1 MRRVLLTA
9 ATITGAA
16 IALAG
21 VAHAAPSVEVRDA
34 VARVTVIPEN
44 RPDVKV
50 EVVRANP
57 GLPLRVR
64 QEGGKTVIDGDLKRR
79 IHSCDSDNGQ
89 AQVRVGGLG
98 EVSWQ
103 DMPQIVIRT
112 PMSVDLGV
120 GGAVFGSVGRTN
132 ELSFGSAG
140 CGDWTLANVQGR
152 ARLSSA
158 GSGDIRAGSAG
169 EATLRL
175 AGSGDSVAGGRAWR
189 PGRRRGGFGR
199 RRREVRGRQAGRQ
212 DRRLRRCRDP
222 RRASHRGLGHGGRF
236 GRPGLRRRGREPERP
251 YRRFGRR
258 PRRSCGRSG
267 EPYGHGI
274 GPGEG
279 RRLNDAGK
287 MIPTGSSGLDRTES
301 FG

>member
-1 MRRVLLTA
+1 MRRVLLTV

-21 VAHAAPSVEVRDA
+21 VAHAAPSIEVRDA

-50 EVVRANP
+50 EIVRANP
-57 GLPLRVR
+57 GLPLKVR

-120 GGAVFGSVGRTN
+120 GGAVFGSVGRAN
-132 ELSFGSAG
+132 DLSFGSAG

-158 GSGDIRAGSAG
+158 GSGDIRGGSAG
-169 EATLRL
+169 EATVRL
-175 AGSGDSVAGGRAWR
+175 AGSGDLSLTDVRGALGVDVAGSGDVDVKSVAGKLDVKIAGSGDVGVRGGRATA
-189 PGRRRGGFGR
+189 
-199 RRREVRGRQAGRQ
+199 VSAMVAG
-212 DRRLRRCRDP
+212 
-222 RRASHRGLGHGGRF
+222 
-236 GRPGLRRRGREPERP
+236 
-251 YRRFGRR
+251 
-258 PRRSCGRSG
+258 SG
-267 EPYGHGI
+267 
-274 GPGEG
+274 
-279 RRLNDAGK
+279 
-287 MIPTGSSGLDRTES
+287 GLDFGGAAESLSAHIVGSGDVHVGHVDGSVSRTIMGS
-301 FG
+301 GRVRVGD